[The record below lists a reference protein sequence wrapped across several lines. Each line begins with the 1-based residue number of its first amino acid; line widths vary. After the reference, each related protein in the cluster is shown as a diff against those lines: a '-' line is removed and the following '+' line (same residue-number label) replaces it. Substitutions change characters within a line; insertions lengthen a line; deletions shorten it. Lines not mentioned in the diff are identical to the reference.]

1 MNIEYNYKYMSIIE
15 IFVIVS
21 YSYICMYIEY
31 NYNYM
36 CVIKIDLYK
45 YV

>member
-1 MNIEYNYKYMSIIE
+1 MSIIE
-15 IFVIVS
+15 IFVIDS

-36 CVIKIDLYK
+36 CTIKIVLYK
-45 YV
+45 YNKHTLI